1 MECEQPQSQGLYPVK
16 TARVARLQ
24 IAGDTTMRFMILL
37 KSDASVEAGAI
48 PSEEYL
54 AAMLTFNEELVKAG
68 GCWRARGFTQ
78 VREARV

>member
-1 MECEQPQSQGLYPVK
+1 
-16 TARVARLQ
+16 
-24 IAGDTTMRFMILL
+24 MRFMILL
-37 KSDASVEAGAI
+37 KSDVSIEAGAM

-68 GCWRARGFTQ
+68 GCWRARDFTQ